1 MHVTLKSA
9 LSDSHLDANQT
20 RSQRQ
25 LALSIA
31 ATTEQVG
38 TSLPINLC
46 LVLDHSGS
54 MRGRPLETVKQ
65 AAFSLIESLGEN
77 DRLSVIAFDHR
88 AKVIVPN
95 QSVSDVK
102 TITKAIEQL
111 QADGGTAIDEGIKLG
126 IQESAAGSKDR
137 VSHIFLLTDGENE
150 HGNNDRCLKLAGVAS
165 EYSITVNT
173 LGFGNRWNQDILE
186 KIADLAGGTLAY
198 IEQPEQ
204 ALVEFTRLFSR
215 LQSVGLTNAYLTL
228 ELDPRVRLAEL
239 KPIAQVA
246 PDTIELAVQTE
257 GDFYTTRLGDLMVNE
272 EKIVLVNFYI
282 SQLPAGMQTIAR
294 VKVRYDDPSTSRTGL
309 YSETLPITIESQAI
323 YQPQPNDRVQQSI
336 LTLAKYRQ
344 TQIAEEKLKQGDRSG
359 AATLLQSAA
368 KTALQLGEKN
378 AATVLQNNATRLQTG
393 EELSDS
399 DLKKTRILSKTRL
412 QDDGK

>member
-1 MHVTLKSA
+1 MRVTLKSA

-31 ATTEQVG
+31 ATTEQTG

-126 IQESAAGSKDR
+126 IQESATGSKDR

-165 EYSITVNT
+165 EYNITVNT
-173 LGFGNRWNQDILE
+173 LGFGNHWNQNILE
-186 KIADLAGGTLAY
+186 KIADLASGTLAY
-198 IEQPEQ
+198 IERPEE

-228 ELDPRVRLAEL
+228 ELDPRVGLAEL
-239 KPIAQVA
+239 KPIAQVV
-246 PDTIELAVQTE
+246 PETIELAVQTE

-272 EKIVLVNFYI
+272 EKIVLVNCYI

-309 YSETLPITIESQAI
+309 YSETLPITIESQEI

-344 TQIAEEKLKQGDRSG
+344 TQIAEEKLKQGDRTG

-412 QDDGK
+412 QVDGE